1 MSEAACTSD
10 PGLAHD
16 LRGPLVTIEGFVG
29 EIAAA
34 LDELEILIADG
45 ASANDVTTRLGVLLE
60 ADLRPCID
68 FVTRSAAMMHAR
80 IDAIDAADPSSD
92 GQP

>member
-1 MSEAACTSD
+1 MSEPVSCSN

-34 LDELEILIADG
+34 LDELELLIADG
-45 ASANDVTTRLGVLLE
+45 ASANDVSTRLGVLLE

-68 FVTRSAAMMHAR
+68 FVTRSATMMHAR
-80 IDAIDAADPSSD
+80 IDAIDADDPSSE
-92 GQP
+92 GEP